1 MISTVIYLI
10 GKLLTLP
17 GAYLKGFFEHVT
29 ARALSIPVEN
39 NPYIRLTDG
48 CGHME
53 HDNIYGEWKNFL
65 FTWLPGVFNFIIGL
79 PFFLAGYSG
88 LFLLKIPF
96 ADKSQLMFIV
106 YCILYYIGFS
116 MLASVFPLW
125 DDAVALWQSIYSKDS
140 GASMA
145 AKIVLAI
152 PAAIIVAGSF
162 LEKYALNILV
172 LIGATA
178 ACALFII

>member
-1 MISTVIYLI
+1 MILRVIYLI

-39 NPYIRLTDG
+39 TPYIRLTDG

-53 HDNIYGEWKNFL
+53 HDNIYGPWKNFL
-65 FTWLPGVFNFIIGL
+65 YTWLPGIFNFVIGL

-88 LFLLKIPF
+88 LFLLKIQF
-96 ADKSQLMFIV
+96 AEKAQLMFIV

-116 MLASVFPLW
+116 MLANIFPLW
-125 DDAVALWQSIYSKDS
+125 DDAIELWQSVYSKDS
-140 GASMA
+140 DASMVS
-145 AKIVLAI
+145 KIVIAI
-152 PAAIIVAGSF
+152 PAVLIVAGAF
-162 LEKYALNILV
+162 IEKYALNILV

-178 ACALFII
+178 ACALTII

>member
-1 MISTVIYLI
+1 MILRVIYLI

-29 ARALSIPVEN
+29 ARALSIPSEEN
-39 NPYIRLTDG
+39 SYIRMTDG

-96 ADKSQLMFIV
+96 ADKSQVMFVV
-106 YCILYYIGFS
+106 YCILYYVGFS
-116 MLASVFPLW
+116 MLANIFPLW
-125 DDAVALWQSIYSKDS
+125 DDAVGLWQSVFSKQTS
-140 GASMA
+140 LI

-152 PAAIIVAGSF
+152 PTLIIIAGAL
-162 LEKYALNILV
+162 LERYALNILV
-172 LIGATA
+172 LVGATA
-178 ACALFII
+178 ACAIFII